1 MARTLIRGGTVITA
15 NETTAADVL
24 IDDEKVVALFERGGE
39 GFLERLSA
47 TAVEI
52 AADTVIDA
60 TGKYVVPG
68 AIDVHTH
75 FDLPFGGTYVSDDF
89 ETGTR
94 AAAYGGTTSIVDFA
108 VQVKGESV
116 RQGFDN
122 WMEKADGNCAIDY
135 GFHMIVG
142 DINEQS
148 LKEMEAMIGEG
159 VTSFKLF
166 MAYPGVLYSTDG
178 EIFRAMQQ
186 AAGDGSTI
194 MMHAENGIAIDVLRE
209 QAIAAGQTE
218 PKYHTTTRPPTTESE
233 AVHRSLILADLAG
246 CPLYVVH
253 MSAKEGVAALTLA
266 RDQGQNAFGETCP
279 QYLFLNWE
287 DHVSAPGFEGA
298 KYVCSTPIRPKAEG
312 HSEYLWNALARDDLQ
327 IVSTDHA
334 GFYYDD
340 DEEGPRKLGRQ
351 KRLGEGN
358 FTLIPNGLPGVEERF
373 NVMYQGGVVEGRVG
387 LNRWIELCC
396 TNPAKMFGMYP
407 KKGTI
412 AVGSDADIVIYDP
425 GASFTYTA
433 DTIHMNVD
441 YTAYD
446 GMEISGRIDSVLARG
461 KVIIENEGYVGTKGD
476 GRYLKRGLNQML
488 I

>member
-1 MARTLIRGGTVITA
+1 MARTLIQGGTVVTA
-15 NETTAADVL
+15 TDTTAADVL
-24 IDDEKVVALFERGGE
+24 IEDEQIVAVLARGRE
-39 GFLERLSA
+39 GWLHQAAEKP
-47 TAVEI
+47 VEI
-52 AADTVIDA
+52 SAEIIDA
-60 TGKYVVPG
+60 AGKYVIPG

-94 AAAYGGTTSIVDFA
+94 AAAHGGTTTIVDFA
-108 VQVKGESV
+108 VQVKGG
-116 RQGFDN
+116 RIMDGFAT
-122 WMEKADGNCAIDY
+122 WMAKADGNCAIDY

-142 DINEQS
+142 DVNAEA
-148 LKEMEAMIGEG
+148 LEEMDALVGEG

-166 MAYPGVLYSTDG
+166 MAYPGVLYSDDG
-178 EIFRAMQQ
+178 QIFRAMQQ
-186 AAGDGSTI
+186 AAESGTTI

-209 QAIAAGQTE
+209 QAVARGETD

-233 AVHRSLILADLAG
+233 AVHRAITLAELAG
-246 CPLYVVH
+246 APLYVVH
-253 MSAKEGVAALTLA
+253 MSAKEGVAELTKA
-266 RDQGQNAFGETCP
+266 RDRGVNVFGETCP

-287 DHVSAPGFEGA
+287 NHVCAPGFEGA
-298 KYVCSTPIRPKAEG
+298 KYVCSTPIRPEAEG
-312 HSEYLWNALARDDLQ
+312 HQEYLWNALARNDLQ

-334 GFYYDD
+334 GFFYDD
-340 DEEGPRKLGRQ
+340 DVEGPRELGRQ

-358 FTLIPNGLPGVEERF
+358 FTLIPNGLPGVEERL
-373 NVMYQGGVVEGRVG
+373 NVMYQGGVVEGRLS
-387 LNRWIELCC
+387 LNRWIELCS

-412 AVGSDADIVIYDP
+412 AVGSDADIVVYDP
-425 GASFTYTA
+425 DAPFTYSA

-446 GMEISGRIDSVLARG
+446 GMEIAGRPDTVLLRG
-461 KVIIENEGYVGTKGD
+461 KKIVSGGAYLGTKGD
-476 GRYLKRGLNQML
+476 GVYVPRGPSRLL

>member
-1 MARTLIRGGTVITA
+1 MATTLIKNGTVVTA
-15 NETTAADVL
+15 TETTEADVL
-24 IDDEKVVALFERGGE
+24 IDGDKVVSIFARGAMPE
-39 GFLERLSA
+39 LSA
-47 TAVEI
+47 DRI
-52 AADTVIDA
+52 IDA
-60 TGKYVVPG
+60 AGKYVVPG
-68 AIDVHTH
+68 AVDVHTH

-94 AAAYGGTTSIVDFA
+94 AAAHGGTTTIVDFA

-116 RQGFDN
+116 RQGFEN
-122 WMEKADGNCAIDY
+122 WMDKADGVCAIDY

-142 DINEQS
+142 DINDNS
-148 LKEMEAMIGEG
+148 LKEMEAMVGEG

-166 MAYPGVLYSTDG
+166 MAYPGVLYSDDG

-186 AAGDGSTI
+186 AAQDGSTI

-209 QAIAAGQTE
+209 QAVQRGETD

-233 AVHRSLILADLAG
+233 AVNRALILADLAG
-246 CPLYVVH
+246 APIYIVH
-253 MSAKEGVAALTLA
+253 MSAKEGVELLTAA
-266 RDQGQNAFGETCP
+266 RDRGQNAFGETCP
-279 QYLFLNWE
+279 HYMVLNWE
-287 DHVSAPGFEGA
+287 EHVCAPGFEGA

-312 HSEYLWNALARDDLQ
+312 HGEYLWNALARNDLQ

-334 GFYYDD
+334 GFFYDD
-340 DEEGPRKLGRQ
+340 DVSGPRKLGRQ
-351 KRLGEGN
+351 KRLGEGD

-373 NVMYQGGVVEGRVG
+373 NVIYQAGVIDGRIG
-387 LNRWIELCC
+387 LNRWIEVCC

-425 GASFTYTA
+425 NAAFTYSA

-446 GMEISGRIDSVLARG
+446 GMEISGNVDTVLSRG
-461 KVIIENEGYVGTKGD
+461 KVVVENGNYVGTKGD
-476 GRYLKRGLNQML
+476 GQYLKRGASQML